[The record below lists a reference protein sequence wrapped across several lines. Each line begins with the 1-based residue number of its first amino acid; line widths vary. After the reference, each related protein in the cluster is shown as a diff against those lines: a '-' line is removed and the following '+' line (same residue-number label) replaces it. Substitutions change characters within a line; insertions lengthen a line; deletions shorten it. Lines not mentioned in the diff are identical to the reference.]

1 MAAAKSHGG
10 GNMFEAA
17 RKAFFSM
24 GDASPSAVLPNARET
39 VFTKEVPTAPEAA
52 VEQKLAGARESAAA
66 ESIAAAKSAAA
77 QEEEAQIL
85 VHA

>member
-1 MAAAKSHGG
+1 MAAAKVMVVED
-10 GNMFEAA
+10 MFEAA
-17 RKAFFSM
+17 RKAFFST
-24 GDASPSAVLPNARET
+24 GDTSPSAALPKARET

-52 VEQKLAGARESAAA
+52 VEQKLAGA
-66 ESIAAAKSAAA
+66 